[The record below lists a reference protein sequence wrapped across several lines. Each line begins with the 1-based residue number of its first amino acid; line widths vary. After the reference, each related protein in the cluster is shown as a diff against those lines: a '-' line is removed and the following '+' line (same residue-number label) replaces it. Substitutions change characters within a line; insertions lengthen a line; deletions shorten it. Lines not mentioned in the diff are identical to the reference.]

1 MTQAFSSIR
10 DFIAAPFDTTIDVRA
25 PSEFAQDHVPGAINL
40 PVLSDDER
48 VQVGTIYVQQS
59 PFLARKIGG
68 ALVARNAATHIE
80 GPLADFE
87 GNWKPRIYCWRG
99 GQRSNSFA
107 TILRQI
113 GWRVD
118 VVEGGY
124 KAWRRMVVR
133 ALYTDPLPHKLILID
148 GNTGTAKTDLIARV
162 RAQGGQ
168 VLDLEGLANHRG
180 SIFGGL
186 GAQPSQKAFES
197 ALAVA
202 LSKLDPAKP
211 TLVEAESSRIG
222 NVSVPASVWAVM
234 CGAPRIEVTAPL
246 SSRAVYLAQAYADIV
261 QDAALLEKLLAKLV
275 TFQGYDVVD
284 GWQELARTGN
294 FVDLAGGL
302 MAQHYDPRYNRS
314 REKHT
319 QTVSATID
327 LYDMAVEA
335 RDVAAT
341 RILDVMASL

>member
-1 MTQAFSSIR
+1 
-10 DFIAAPFDTTIDVRA
+10 
-25 PSEFAQDHVPGAINL
+25 
-40 PVLSDDER
+40 
-48 VQVGTIYVQQS
+48 
-59 PFLARKIGG
+59 
-68 ALVARNAATHIE
+68 
-80 GPLADFE
+80 LADFE

-186 GAQPSQKAFES
+186 GTQPSQKAFES

-202 LSKLDPAKP
+202 LSELDPAKP

-246 SSRAVYLAQAYADIV
+246 SSRAAYLAQAYADIV

-302 MAQHYDPRYNRS
+302 MAQHYDPRYKRS
-314 REKHT
+314 REKHAP
-319 QTVSATID
+319 TVSATID
-327 LYDMAVEA
+327 LCNMAVEA

-341 RILDVMASL
+341 RIIDVMASL